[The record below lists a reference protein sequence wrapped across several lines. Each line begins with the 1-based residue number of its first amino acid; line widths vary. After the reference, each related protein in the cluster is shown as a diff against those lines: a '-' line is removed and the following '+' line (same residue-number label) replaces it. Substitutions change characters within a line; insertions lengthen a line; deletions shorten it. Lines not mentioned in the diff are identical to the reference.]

1 VKGGP
6 AATRL
11 LGTTAALLAAAC
23 GSSGPVPEVTV
34 RWDRATYAL
43 PAADGCTC
51 ARIIATVD
59 GQVQWPDRVDP
70 LDTGVAGGPAVTFPS
85 PTPSSCAAGSP
96 NPIEALQ
103 AEVVMFCGQGVP
115 GSWRFRATVAA
126 GGVSASADATVV
138 VP

>member
-1 VKGGP
+1 M
-6 AATRL
+6 
-11 LGTTAALLAAAC
+11 
-23 GSSGPVPEVTV
+23 

-51 ARIIATVD
+51 AWIIATVD
-59 GQVQWPDRVDP
+59 GRVQCPDRIDP
-70 LDTGVAGGPAVTFPS
+70 LDAGVPGGPVLTFPS
-85 PTPSSCAAGSP
+85 PTPHLCPGGFADPTLALVAAT
-96 NPIEALQ
+96 AQL
-103 AEVVMFCGQGVP
+103 CGQGVP